1 MPTVLQIAP
10 LNPDA
15 QATLDAG
22 YTVHRMM
29 GHGAALP
36 ADPAVIDAV
45 VTGGHNG
52 IPADLL
58 TGLPNLKL
66 VAINGVGFDK
76 VDLEAAR
83 RRGIRVTNTPD
94 VLTDD
99 VADLAVGLTIVL
111 LRRLHHAHG
120 FVTAGHWPQRDI
132 ALARKVSGKRY
143 GILGMGRIGQ
153 AVGKRLAAFDG
164 RISYTDVAKE
174 SVPYT
179 FVPDLVELARGA
191 DVLVVCAAASGSTKG
206 LVNRAVLDAVGP
218 DGALVNIA
226 RGSIVDEPALV
237 AALQAGTLGGAALD
251 VFVDEPN
258 VPSELMAMENV
269 VLTPHIAS
277 ATSETR
283 QAMAQLMLDNL
294 AAFFAGKQLL
304 TPVV

>member
-1 MPTVLQIAP
+1 MPTVLQIAA
-10 LNPDA
+10 LRPDA
-15 QATLDAG
+15 QASLDDA
-22 YTVHRMM
+22 YTVHRMI
-29 GHGAALP
+29 GHGAP
-36 ADPAVIDAV
+36 PPSDPAAIDAV

-52 IPADLL
+52 IPSDLL
-58 TGLPNLKL
+58 AGLPNLKI
-66 VAINGVGFDK
+66 VAINGVGYDK
-76 VDLEAAR
+76 VDLEAAK

-99 VADLAVGLTIVL
+99 VADLAVGLTITL

-120 FVTAGHWPQRDI
+120 FVTAGHWPKRDI
-132 ALARKVSGKRY
+132 ALARKVSGKRF

-153 AVGKRLAAFDG
+153 GG
-164 RISYTDVAKE
+164 R
-174 SVPYT
+174 
-179 FVPDLVELARGA
+179 
-191 DVLVVCAAASGSTKG
+191 AAAGGVRWPDQLHRRGREIRAVQLRARPGATGRRVGRAGGVRAASKSTHG
-206 LVNRAVLDAVGP
+206 LVNRAVLDALGP

-258 VPSELMAMENV
+258 VPPALLSMDNV

-277 ATSETR
+277 ATDETR

-294 AAFFAGKQLL
+294 AAFFAGRELL
-304 TPVV
+304 TAVV